1 MEVIFLFMKE
11 LMIGSVSM
19 VFLEDKSLDNMKLK
33 RMDFQQIRM

>member
-33 RMDFQQIRM
+33 RMDF